1 LVFASLSAP
10 ASNKSFTVE
19 VWPLIDAQMSAVQPA
34 YADTEGKHRKEEAQ
48 RKRQQRFTIQKGKE
62 KGGMSGNWKGVVKRN
77 VCLYVRG
84 EKTAIRRM
92 PCSEE
97 KV

>member
-34 YADTEGKHRKEEAQ
+34 YADTEGKHRK
-48 RKRQQRFTIQKGKE
+48 
-62 KGGMSGNWKGVVKRN
+62 GGMSGNWKGVVNRN